1 MSRTTTVLT
10 QTPRE
15 DAAAYVLRMWDKGF
29 RDFVRLADDETGR
42 EVVQA
47 GDLDPIVWQ
56 RPPKTALKRD

>member
-1 MSRTTTVLT
+1 MSHTTTVLT

-15 DAAAYVLRMWDKGF
+15 DSAAYVMRMFEKGF
-29 RDFVRLADDETGR
+29 RDFIRLSDDESGR

-56 RPPKTALKRD
+56 RPPKTA